1 MIKREA
7 VLFLFV
13 GSATVLTDLLCYN
26 LLLWLNFSSV
36 NLAKGLGFLA
46 GLAFSYA
53 ANKKLTFAH
62 TQHETGSLP
71 RYLILYS
78 ITLGVNVI
86 VNAIA
91 LHGLQNWSEV
101 VTLAFII
108 ATGASASLNFLG
120 MKFFVFRI
128 TQVGKDP

>member
-13 GSATVLTDLLCYN
+13 GSTTVLTDLLCYN
-26 LLLWLNFSSV
+26 LLLWQNFCSI

-62 TQHETGSLP
+62 TQHEKGSLP
-71 RYLILYS
+71 RFLILYS
-78 ITLGVNVI
+78 ITLVVNVI
-86 VNAIA
+86 VNAIV
-91 LHGLQNWSEV
+91 LNSLQNWSKV
-101 VTLAFII
+101 VAFAFII

-120 MKFFVFRI
+120 MKFFVFRMNR
-128 TQVGKDP
+128 VGKAP